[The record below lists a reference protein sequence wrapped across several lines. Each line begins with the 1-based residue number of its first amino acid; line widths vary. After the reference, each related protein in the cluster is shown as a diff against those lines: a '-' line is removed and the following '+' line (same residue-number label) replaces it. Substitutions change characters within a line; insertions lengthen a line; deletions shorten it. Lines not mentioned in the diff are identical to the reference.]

1 MIAVTAVQQAGEDS
15 DKYLNLG
22 RFSPLSK
29 PLKPFGSAAQTLF
42 STARDSKLWKK
53 KGFAAGGFFIIG

>member
-1 MIAVTAVQQAGEDS
+1 MITVTAVQQAGWDS

-29 PLKPFGSAAQTLF
+29 PLKAFGGAVRTEF
-42 STARDSKLWKK
+42 STAWDSGLWKK